1 MMYFHVWQLLVESIV
16 ALVIYKCNTTRDTAM
31 SDLYLEIDRESH
43 EVRTKLWQKTWFQ
56 FSQLT
61 FHLYVATFQQ
71 LLHYWNIYMS
81 QLMQYS
87 KGCCSY
93 PDFLDWGLLLTKKL
107 LNQIPSG
114 YVEFNTD
121 QDLLLSSW
129 SWLGC
134 LIWNML
140 EVITYI
146 TFQ

>member
-1 MMYFHVWQLLVESIV
+1 MMYFHVLTTVGRIHSCTCYIQMQHHTRYSYVRFISWNWQGKSWGKNKTMTKDMISIFPFICGNISAASALL
-16 ALVIYKCNTTRDTAM
+16 
-31 SDLYLEIDRESH
+31 
-43 EVRTKLWQKTWFQ
+43 
-56 FSQLT
+56 
-61 FHLYVATFQQ
+61 
-71 LLHYWNIYMS
+71 NIYMS

-114 YVEFNTD
+114 YVEFITD